1 MSEQDTRAPF
11 PNYEPN
17 RNNPVKTW
25 LDECAFSALASMAVA
40 MGQGYWEPGE
50 NPNKELAEASYQI
63 AAAML
68 AEKLRR
74 EKVEADQPADGT
86 YQKGTE

>member
-11 PNYEPN
+11 PKYKPN
-17 RNNPVKTW
+17 SNNPVKTW
-25 LDECAFSALASMAVA
+25 LDECAMMA
-40 MGQGYWEPGE
+40 MITRREQDYESWRD
-50 NPNKELAEASYQI
+50 LAEDAYDI